1 MSIERNIQTTNYQPT
16 CDISALKARAKM
28 YAQIRYFFSERNVL
42 EVETPVLSQA
52 GVTDVHLAS
61 VQALRHMGGKQR
73 THYLQTSPEFP
84 MKRLLASGSG
94 AIYQI
99 CKVFRD
105 NEHGR
110 KHNSEF
116 TMLEWYQPD
125 LSLKDLM
132 LEVTDL
138 LNIVLA
144 TRFGEVRPT
153 IYSYKQAFQDRL
165 DINPLQATLKE
176 LKDTSHRVGLNI
188 DLGNDRLAYMD
199 LLFSHMVEPSLGFD
213 TPVFLTDFPPEMAS
227 LAKTRID
234 EDGELV
240 AARFEL
246 YIEGL
251 GLANAYDEL
260 IDAEVLRGRFEA
272 DNAEREKLGLHV
284 MPIDEYLLAAMPN
297 MPECSGIALGI
308 DRLLMVVQNQM
319 KLEKVLSFTADV
331 S

>member
-1 MSIERNIQTTNYQPT
+1 MSIDFKPT
-16 CDISALKARAKM
+16 CDIQALKARAKL
-28 YAQIRYFFSERNVL
+28 YRQIRQFFIERDVL
-42 EVETPVLSQA
+42 EVETPILSQA

-61 VQALRHMGGKQR
+61 VQAQRHLHGKKQ
-73 THYLQTSPEFP
+73 THYLQTSPEFA

-105 NEHGR
+105 DEHGR

-116 TMLEWYQPD
+116 TMLEWYRPQF
-125 LSLKDLM
+125 SLKDLM

-138 LNIVLA
+138 LNVVLA
-144 TRFGEVRPT
+144 ERFAEVRPT
-153 IYSYKQAFQDRL
+153 VLSYKHAFIDRL
-165 DINPLQATLKE
+165 DLNPLQATLQQ
-176 LKDTSHRVGLNI
+176 LKDAAHRVGLNL
-188 DLGNDRLAYMD
+188 DLGDDRLAYID

-213 TPVFLTDFPPEMAS
+213 TPVFLTDFPPELAS
-227 LAKTRID
+227 LAKTKLD

-251 GLANAYDEL
+251 ELANAYDEL
-260 IDAEVLRGRFEA
+260 IDAEVLRSRFQA

-284 MPIDEYLLAAMPN
+284 MPIDEYLLAALPN
-297 MPECSGIALGI
+297 MSECAGIALGI
-308 DRLLMVVQNQM
+308 DRLLMVVMNQM
-319 KLEKVLSFTADV
+319 KLEKVITFPADV

>member
-1 MSIERNIQTTNYQPT
+1 MSIDFKPT
-16 CDISALKARAKM
+16 CDIQALKARAKL
-28 YAQIRYFFSERNVL
+28 YRQIRQFFIERDVL
-42 EVETPVLSQA
+42 EVETPILSQA

-61 VQALRHMGGKQR
+61 VQAQRHVHGKKQ
-73 THYLQTSPEFP
+73 THYLQTSPEFA

-105 NEHGR
+105 DEHGR

-116 TMLEWYQPD
+116 TMLEWYRPQF
-125 LSLKDLM
+125 SLKDLM

-138 LNIVLA
+138 LNVVLA
-144 TRFGEVRPT
+144 ERFGEVRPT
-153 IYSYKQAFQDRL
+153 VLSYKHAFIDRL
-165 DINPLQATLKE
+165 DLNPLQATLQQ
-176 LKDTSHRVGLNI
+176 LKDAAHRVGLNL
-188 DLGNDRLAYMD
+188 DLGDDRLAYID

-213 TPVFLTDFPPEMAS
+213 TPVFLTDFPPELAS
-227 LAKTRID
+227 LAKTKLD
-234 EDGELV
+234 EDGEFV

-251 GLANAYDEL
+251 ELANAYDEL
-260 IDAEVLRGRFEA
+260 IDAEVLRSRFQA

-284 MPIDEYLLAAMPN
+284 MPIDEYLLAALPN
-297 MPECSGIALGI
+297 MSECAGIALGI
-308 DRLLMVVQNQM
+308 DRLLMVVMNQM
-319 KLEKVLSFTADV
+319 KLEKVITFPADV

>member
-1 MSIERNIQTTNYQPT
+1 MSIDFKPT
-16 CDISALKARAKM
+16 CDIQALKARAKL
-28 YAQIRYFFSERNVL
+28 YRQIRQFFIERDVL
-42 EVETPVLSQA
+42 EVETPILSQA

-61 VQALRHMGGKQR
+61 VQAQRHVHGKKQ
-73 THYLQTSPEFP
+73 THYLQTSPEFA

-105 NEHGR
+105 DEHGR

-116 TMLEWYQPD
+116 TMLEWYRPQF
-125 LSLKDLM
+125 SLKDLM

-138 LNIVLA
+138 LNVVLA
-144 TRFGEVRPT
+144 ERFGEVRPT
-153 IYSYKQAFQDRL
+153 VLSYKHAFIDRL
-165 DINPLQATLKE
+165 DLNPLQATLQQ
-176 LKDTSHRVGLNI
+176 LKDAAHRVGLNL
-188 DLGNDRLAYMD
+188 DLGDDRLAYID

-213 TPVFLTDFPPEMAS
+213 TPVFLTDFPPELAS
-227 LAKTRID
+227 LAKTKLD

-251 GLANAYDEL
+251 ELANAYDEL
-260 IDAEVLRGRFEA
+260 IDAEVLRSRFQA
-272 DNAEREKLGLHV
+272 DNTEREKLGLHV
-284 MPIDEYLLAAMPN
+284 MPIDEYLLAALPN
-297 MPECSGIALGI
+297 MSDCAGIALGI
-308 DRLLMVVQNQM
+308 DRLLMVVMNQM
-319 KLEKVLSFTADV
+319 KLERVITFPADV

>member
-1 MSIERNIQTTNYQPT
+1 MIDTIVDYLPT
-16 CDISALKARAKM
+16 CDLNALKMRAKM
-28 YAQIRYFFSERNVL
+28 YKQIRQFFDDREVL
-42 EVETPVLSQA
+42 EVETPILSQS

-61 VQALRHMGGKQR
+61 IQALRHIGGKQR

-105 NEHGR
+105 DEHGR

-116 TMLEWYQPD
+116 SMLEWYRPQ

-144 TRFGEVRPT
+144 QRFGEVRPT
-153 IYSYKQAFQDRL
+153 ILSYKHAFADRL
-165 DINPLQATLKE
+165 DINPLDATLQE
-176 LKDTSHRVGLNI
+176 LKATAHRVGLNI
-188 DLGNDRLAYMD
+188 DLGNDRLAYID

-213 TPVFLTDFPPEMAS
+213 TPLFLTDFPPEMAS
-227 LAKTRID
+227 LAKVKLD
-234 EDGELV
+234 EDGQEV

-251 GLANAYDEL
+251 ELANAYDEL
-260 IDAEVLRGRFEA
+260 IDTDVLRRRFEA
-272 DNAEREKLGLHV
+272 DNKERAALNLHI
-284 MPIDEYLLAAMPN
+284 MPIDEYLLAALPN
-297 MPECSGIALGI
+297 IPECSGIALGL
-308 DRLLMVVQNQM
+308 DRLLMVVMHQM
-319 KLEKVLSFTADV
+319 KLEKVITFPADI

>member
-1 MSIERNIQTTNYQPT
+1 MSVDYRPT
-16 CDISALKARAKM
+16 CDIEALKARAKL
-28 YAQIRYFFSERNVL
+28 YKQIRTFFDDRHVL
-42 EVETPVLSQA
+42 EVETPILSQA

-61 VQALRHMGGKQR
+61 VQARRHVQGKLQ
-73 THYLQTSPEFP
+73 THYLQTSPEFA

-105 NEHGR
+105 DEHGR

-116 TMLEWYQPD
+116 TMLEWYRPAF
-125 LSLKDLM
+125 SLQDLM
-132 LEVTDL
+132 FEVTDL
-138 LNIVLA
+138 LNVVLGK
-144 TRFGEVRPT
+144 RFGEVRPT
-153 IYSYKQAFQDRL
+153 VLSYKHAFQDRL
-165 DINPLQATLKE
+165 DLNPLQATLQQ
-176 LKDTSHRVGLNI
+176 LKDTAHRVGLNL
-188 DLGNDRLAYMD
+188 DLGDDRLAYID

-227 LAKTRID
+227 LAKVKVD
-234 EDGELV
+234 EDGEKV

-251 GLANAYDEL
+251 ELANAYDEL
-260 IDAEVLRGRFEA
+260 IDAEVLRSRFEA
-272 DNAEREKLGLHV
+272 DNVEREKLGLHV
-284 MPIDEYLLAAMPN
+284 MPVDEYLLAALPN
-297 MPECSGIALGI
+297 MTECSGIALGI

-319 KLEKVLSFTADV
+319 KLEKVITFPADV

>member
-1 MSIERNIQTTNYQPT
+1 MIIDFKPT
-16 CDISALKARAKM
+16 CDLQALKARAKL
-28 YAQIRYFFSERNVL
+28 YQQIRQFFEQRAVL
-42 EVETPVLSQA
+42 EVETPILSQA

-61 VQALRHMGGKQR
+61 IQAQRHLQGKKL
-73 THYLQTSPEFP
+73 THYLQTSPEFA

-105 NEHGR
+105 DEHGR

-116 TMLEWYQPD
+116 TMLEWYRPKFN
-125 LSLKDLM
+125 LKELM
-132 LEVTDL
+132 FEVTDL
-138 LNIVLA
+138 LNVVLA
-144 TRFGEVRPT
+144 ERFGEIRPT
-153 IYSYKQAFQDRL
+153 VLSYKHAFIDRL
-165 DINPLQATLKE
+165 DLNPLKATLSE
-176 LKDTSHRVGLNI
+176 LKDAAKRVGLNL
-188 DLGNDRLAYMD
+188 DLGDDRLAYID

-213 TPVFLTDFPPEMAS
+213 TPVFLTDFPAELAS
-227 LAKTRID
+227 LAKTKLD

-251 GLANAYDEL
+251 ELANAYDEL
-260 IDAEVLRGRFEA
+260 IDAEVLRSRFQA

-284 MPIDEYLLAAMPN
+284 MPVDEYLLAALPN
-297 MPECSGIALGI
+297 MSECAGIALGI
-308 DRLLMVVQNQM
+308 DRLLMVVMNQM
-319 KLEKVLSFTADV
+319 KLEKVITFPADV

>member
-1 MSIERNIQTTNYQPT
+1 MSQTIQYQPT
-16 CDISALKARAKM
+16 CDIKAMQARAKM
-28 YAQIRYFFSERNVL
+28 YAQLRQFFAERGVM
-42 EVETPVLSQA
+42 EVETPILSQA

-61 VQALRHMGGKQR
+61 VQAMRHISGRKQ

-94 AIYQI
+94 PIYQI

-105 NEHGR
+105 DEHGR

-116 TMLEWYQPD
+116 TMLEWYRPG
-125 LSLKDLM
+125 LSLKELM
-132 LEVTDL
+132 FEVSDL
-138 LNIVLA
+138 LNVTLA
-144 TRFGEVRPT
+144 QRFGEVRPT
-153 IYSYKQAFQDRL
+153 VLSYKHAFMDRL
-165 DINPLQATLKE
+165 DLNPLQATLKE
-176 LKDTSHRVGLNI
+176 LKDAARRVGLNL
-188 DLGNDRLAYMD
+188 DLGDDRLGYID

-213 TPVFLTDFPPEMAS
+213 TPVFLNDFPPEMAS
-227 LAKTRID
+227 LAKTKVD

-251 GLANAYDEL
+251 ELANAYDEL
-260 IDAEVLRGRFEA
+260 IDAEVLRSRFEA

-284 MPIDEYLLAAMPN
+284 MPIDEYLLAALPN
-297 MPECSGIALGI
+297 MTECSGIALGI
-308 DRLLMVVQNQM
+308 DRLLMIATEKM
-319 KLEKVLSFTADV
+319 RLEHVITFPADV

>member
-1 MSIERNIQTTNYQPT
+1 MSIDFKPT
-16 CDISALKARAKM
+16 CDIQALKARAKL
-28 YAQIRYFFSERNVL
+28 YRQIRQFFIERDVL
-42 EVETPVLSQA
+42 EVETPILSQA

-61 VQALRHMGGKQR
+61 VQAQRHLHGKKQ
-73 THYLQTSPEFP
+73 THYLQTSPEFA

-105 NEHGR
+105 DEHGH

-116 TMLEWYQPD
+116 TMLEWYRPQF
-125 LSLKDLM
+125 SLKDLM

-138 LNIVLA
+138 LNVVLA
-144 TRFGEVRPT
+144 ERFAEVRPT
-153 IYSYKQAFQDRL
+153 VLSYKHAFIDRL
-165 DINPLQATLKE
+165 DLNPLQATLQQ
-176 LKDTSHRVGLNI
+176 LKDAAHRVGLNL
-188 DLGNDRLAYMD
+188 DLGDDRLAYID

-213 TPVFLTDFPPEMAS
+213 TPVFLTDFPPELAS
-227 LAKTRID
+227 LAKTKLD
-234 EDGELV
+234 EDGEFV

-251 GLANAYDEL
+251 ELANAYDEL
-260 IDAEVLRGRFEA
+260 IDAEVLRSRFQA

-284 MPIDEYLLAAMPN
+284 MPIDEYLLAALPN
-297 MPECSGIALGI
+297 MSECAGIALGI
-308 DRLLMVVQNQM
+308 DRLLMVVMNQM
-319 KLEKVLSFTADV
+319 KLEKVITFPADV

>member
-1 MSIERNIQTTNYQPT
+1 MSIDFKPT
-16 CDISALKARAKM
+16 CDIQALKARAKL
-28 YAQIRYFFSERNVL
+28 YRQIRQFFIERDVL
-42 EVETPVLSQA
+42 EVETPILSQA

-61 VQALRHMGGKQR
+61 VQAQRHVHGKKQ
-73 THYLQTSPEFP
+73 THYLQTSPEFA

-105 NEHGR
+105 DEHGR

-116 TMLEWYQPD
+116 TMLEWYRPQF
-125 LSLKDLM
+125 SLKDLM

-138 LNIVLA
+138 LNVVLA
-144 TRFGEVRPT
+144 ERFGEVRPT
-153 IYSYKQAFQDRL
+153 VLSYKHAFIDRL
-165 DINPLQATLKE
+165 DLNPLQATLQQ
-176 LKDTSHRVGLNI
+176 LKDAAHRVGLNL
-188 DLGNDRLAYMD
+188 DLGDDRLAYID

-213 TPVFLTDFPPEMAS
+213 TPVFLTDFPPELAS
-227 LAKTRID
+227 LAKTKLD

-251 GLANAYDEL
+251 ELANAYDEL
-260 IDAEVLRGRFEA
+260 IDAEVLRSRFQA

-284 MPIDEYLLAAMPN
+284 MPIDEYLLAALPN
-297 MPECSGIALGI
+297 MSECAGIALGI
-308 DRLLMVVQNQM
+308 DRLLMVVMNQM
-319 KLEKVLSFTADV
+319 KLEKVITFPADV

>member
-1 MSIERNIQTTNYQPT
+1 MSQPIQSSIQYQPT
-16 CDISALKARAKM
+16 CDLDALKSRAKM
-28 YAQIRYFFSERNVL
+28 YAQIRQFFAEREVL

-61 VQALRHMGGKQR
+61 VQAQRHVQGKKQI
-73 THYLQTSPEFP
+73 HYLQTSPEFA

-105 NEHGR
+105 DEHGR

-116 TMLEWYQPD
+116 TMLEWYRPQF
-125 LSLKDLM
+125 SLKDLM

-138 LNIVLA
+138 LNVVLEQ
-144 TRFGEVRPT
+144 RFGEVRPT
-153 IYSYKQAFQDRL
+153 VLSYKHAFMDRL
-165 DINPLQATLKE
+165 DLNPLQASLKE
-176 LKDTSHRVGLNI
+176 LKDAAHRVGLNL
-188 DLGNDRLAYMD
+188 DLGDDRLAYID

-213 TPVFLTDFPPEMAS
+213 TPVFLTDFPPELAS
-227 LAKTRID
+227 LAKTRHD

-251 GLANAYDEL
+251 ELANAYDEL
-260 IDAEVLRGRFEA
+260 IDADVLRGRFEA
-272 DNAEREKLGLHV
+272 DNAVRKKLGLHV
-284 MPIDEYLLAAMPN
+284 MPIDEYLLAALPN
-297 MPECSGIALGI
+297 MSDCAGIALGI
-308 DRLLMVVQNQM
+308 DRLLMVVMNQM
-319 KLEKVLSFTADV
+319 KLEKVITFPAGV

>member
-1 MSIERNIQTTNYQPT
+1 MSIDFKPT
-16 CDISALKARAKM
+16 CDIQALKARAKL
-28 YAQIRYFFSERNVL
+28 YRQIRQFFIERDVL
-42 EVETPVLSQA
+42 EVETPILSQA

-61 VQALRHMGGKQR
+61 VQAQRHVHGKKQ
-73 THYLQTSPEFP
+73 THYLQTSPEFA

-105 NEHGR
+105 DEHGR

-116 TMLEWYQPD
+116 TMLEWYRPQF
-125 LSLKDLM
+125 SLKDLM

-138 LNIVLA
+138 LNVVLA
-144 TRFGEVRPT
+144 ERFAEVRPT
-153 IYSYKQAFQDRL
+153 VLSYKHAFIDRL
-165 DINPLQATLKE
+165 DLNPLQATLQQ
-176 LKDTSHRVGLNI
+176 LKDVAHRVGLNL
-188 DLGNDRLAYMD
+188 DLGDDRLAYID

-213 TPVFLTDFPPEMAS
+213 TPVFLTDFPPELAS
-227 LAKTRID
+227 LAKTKLD

-251 GLANAYDEL
+251 ELANAYDEL
-260 IDAEVLRGRFEA
+260 IDAEVLRSRFQA

-284 MPIDEYLLAAMPN
+284 MPIDEYLLAALPN
-297 MPECSGIALGI
+297 MSECAGIALGI
-308 DRLLMVVQNQM
+308 DRLLMVVMNQM
-319 KLEKVLSFTADV
+319 KLEKVITFPADV

>member
-1 MSIERNIQTTNYQPT
+1 MMTNFKPT
-16 CDISALKARAKM
+16 CDLQALKARAKL
-28 YAQIRYFFSERNVL
+28 YQQIRQFFEQRDVL
-42 EVETPVLSQA
+42 EVETPILSQA

-61 VQALRHMGGKQR
+61 IQAQRHLQGKKL
-73 THYLQTSPEFP
+73 THYLQTSPEFA

-105 NEHGR
+105 DEHGR

-116 TMLEWYQPD
+116 TMLEWYRPHF
-125 LSLKDLM
+125 SLKDLM
-132 LEVTDL
+132 FEVTDL
-138 LNIVLA
+138 LNVVLA
-144 TRFGEVRPT
+144 ERFGDVRPT
-153 IYSYKQAFQDRL
+153 VLSYKHAFIDRL
-165 DINPLQATLKE
+165 DLNPLKATLSE
-176 LKDTSHRVGLNI
+176 LKDAAHRVGLNL
-188 DLGNDRLAYMD
+188 DLGDDRLAYID

-213 TPVFLTDFPPEMAS
+213 TPVFLTDFPPELAS
-227 LAKTRID
+227 LAKTKID

-251 GLANAYDEL
+251 ELANAYDEL
-260 IDAEVLRGRFEA
+260 IDAAVLRSRFQA

-284 MPIDEYLLAAMPN
+284 MPVDEYLLTALPN
-297 MPECSGIALGI
+297 MSECAGIALGI
-308 DRLLMVVQNQM
+308 DRLLMVVMNQM
-319 KLEKVLSFTADV
+319 KLEKVITFPADV

>member
-1 MSIERNIQTTNYQPT
+1 MSIDFKPT
-16 CDISALKARAKM
+16 CDIQALKARAKL
-28 YAQIRYFFSERNVL
+28 YRQIRQFFIERDVL
-42 EVETPVLSQA
+42 EVETPILSQA

-61 VQALRHMGGKQR
+61 VQAQRHLHGKQQ
-73 THYLQTSPEFP
+73 THYLQTSPEFA

-105 NEHGR
+105 DEHGR

-116 TMLEWYQPD
+116 TMLEWYRPQF
-125 LSLKDLM
+125 SLKDLM

-138 LNIVLA
+138 LNVVLA
-144 TRFGEVRPT
+144 ERFGEVRPT
-153 IYSYKQAFQDRL
+153 VLSYKHAFIDRL
-165 DINPLQATLKE
+165 DLNPLQATLQQ
-176 LKDTSHRVGLNI
+176 LKDAAHRVGLNL
-188 DLGNDRLAYMD
+188 DLGDDRLAYID

-213 TPVFLTDFPPEMAS
+213 TPVFLTDFPPELAS
-227 LAKTRID
+227 LAKTKLD
-234 EDGELV
+234 EDGEFV

-251 GLANAYDEL
+251 ELANAYDEL
-260 IDAEVLRGRFEA
+260 IDAEVLRSRFQA

-284 MPIDEYLLAAMPN
+284 MPIDEYLLAALPN
-297 MPECSGIALGI
+297 MSECAGIALGI
-308 DRLLMVVQNQM
+308 DRLLMVVMNQM
-319 KLEKVLSFTADV
+319 KLEKVITFPADV